1 MPTCENCESHVTDN
15 YVRVFSPDNLDNPRA
30 CPHCNDLIR
39 QNGQI
44 REARTPRF

>member
-15 YVRVFSPDNLDNPRA
+15 YVRVFTPDKLDNPRA
-30 CPHCNDLIR
+30 CPQCDDLIR

-44 REARTPRF
+44 RKARTPRF